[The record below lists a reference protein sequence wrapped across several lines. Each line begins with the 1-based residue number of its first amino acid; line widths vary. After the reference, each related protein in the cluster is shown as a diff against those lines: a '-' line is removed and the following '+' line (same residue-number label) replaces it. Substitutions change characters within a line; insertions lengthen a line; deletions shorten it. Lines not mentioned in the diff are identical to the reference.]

1 MESHSYPNYYEVL
14 SAWIVPITVVG
25 FIIENKIKFALIGIL
40 NVVWC
45 ISSYAIIGYGMVQQ
59 FVLGIR

>member
-1 MESHSYPNYYEVL
+1 MELHSYPNYEVL
-14 SAWIVPITVVG
+14 SAWTVAITVIG
-25 FIIENKIKFALIGIL
+25 FIIGNKLKFELIGIL